1 MIRHILFWKYTD
13 NIKAEHK
20 EEWALHFLQDSVA
33 TMDGKV
39 DGLLKIEMTMT
50 LYSMLNS
57 GTRNHLRRSG
67 NIRFMLHTGSAV
79 RI

>member
-39 DGLLKIEMTMT
+39 DGLLKID
-50 LYSMLNS
+50 
-57 GTRNHLRRSG
+57 RSAADFHIAPFQSYKKY
-67 NIRFMLHTGSAV
+67 NQIKEYTIHDYQ
-79 RI
+79 

>member
-33 TMDGKV
+33 TMDGKDIV
-39 DGLLKIEMTMT
+39 
-50 LYSMLNS
+50 
-57 GTRNHLRRSG
+57 
-67 NIRFMLHTGSAV
+67 TGRLCGGWNQYFVCTNVHSKPY
-79 RI
+79 